1 MSGGF
6 DMGDFSMMDLFR
18 MEVDTQ
24 VEVLNENLLTLENN
38 PEDAKALEALMRS
51 AHSIKGA
58 ARIIDLDAGVKIAHV
73 MEDCFVAAQSG
84 TIYIDP
90 DKIDVLLGG
99 VDFLINVGNVT
110 EADIQ
115 DWLVEHADEI
125 TELERSIAA
134 LMSEG
139 GEMPDEDAQQSPVST
154 WVDINPDA
162 NPDAVDLEMATANES
177 EEPVL
182 NWTDM
187 AFSDPVAA
195 EDLAPEWVDL
205 NAPDPL
211 ATQFPTP
218 ESIDL
223 TLADIA
229 DIESESPP
237 SNFSSFSFDF
247 YDEPAPGED
256 AAEST
261 TESTTESA
269 IEPPVEPPIQPTEV
283 PEVASPEAV
292 LPPPPVEE
300 SAPPQPPPQP
310 PKTEAKPAAQN
321 TSIVPSR
328 TQKPATVKKDLAK
341 TQPTQLHAAS
351 STEVEVKDRVVKVSA
366 DNLNRIMGLAG
377 ESLVEAN
384 WLEPFSE
391 SLLRLKKHQTE
402 LSRLLESL
410 HETLRNNS
418 MSSSTEKYLHD
429 AQLKSRE
436 CQDLLVDRLN
446 ELDMFARRTANLSDS
461 LYREVISS
469 HMRPFEEGVSRFYRM
484 VRDLG
489 KSLGKQAKLDIIGK
503 NTQVDRD
510 ILEKLD
516 APLTHI
522 LRNALDHG
530 IESPQDRAAAGKPAR
545 GTIRLE
551 AAHRSGM
558 LSIIIA
564 DDGKGLDLDHL
575 RQKVVKKGLV
585 SEEMSQQL
593 SEAELMEFIFLPGF
607 STAGQVTEISGRG
620 VGLDIA
626 QSMAHEVGGTV
637 RAISH
642 PGKGMT
648 FHFQLPLTL
657 SVIRT
662 LIVDISGEP
671 YAFPLT
677 RIDHILMV
685 PQEEISVIENRQYFT
700 FNETN
705 IGLVPAYQVLELPES
720 RSKDSAL
727 PVIIISDQSNRYG
740 LVIDEFLGERDLVV
754 RPLDPSLGK
763 VADMSAAAVR
773 EDGSLVLIVDVAD
786 LVRSIDTLLTTNKK
800 VNRIDREDEIHE
812 ESIRKTILV
821 VDDSITVREME
832 RKLLENQGYQVDVAV
847 NGMEGWNAI
856 RSGHYDLVVTD
867 VDMPRMTGIEF
878 TALIKQHAKLKS
890 TPVIIVSYKDREE
903 DRIRG
908 LDAGA
913 NYYLTK
919 SSFHDDTL
927 VKAVVSLI
935 GR

>member
-99 VDFLINVGNVT
+99 VDFLINVGNVA

-115 DWLVEHADEI
+115 DWLVEHADDI
-125 TELERSIAA
+125 DTLERSIAA
-134 LMSEG
+134 LMSDEG
-139 GEMPDEDAQQSPVST
+139 EEESEFPAASAFA
-154 WVDINPDA
+154 DIAADA
-162 NPDAVDLEMATANES
+162 NVGFQAEMEATNET
-177 EEPVL
+177 EEPAL
-182 NWTDM
+182 NWSDM
-187 AFSDPVAA
+187 TFSEPVADDRVP
-195 EDLAPEWVDL
+195 ELTDLDL
-205 NAPDPL
+205 NVPDPPAL
-211 ATQFPTP
+211 EVPTP
-218 ESIDL
+218 ELTDL
-223 TLADIA
+223 TLANIA
-229 DIESESPP
+229 DTESSP
-237 SNFSSFSFDF
+237 SDFSSSFSFDF
-247 YDEPAPGED
+247 YDETSPAE
-256 AAEST
+256 
-261 TESTTESA
+261 ESA
-269 IEPPVEPPIQPTEV
+269 EASIERTSEPTSEPTAELTEV
-283 PEVASPEAV
+283 PEIPLPE
-292 LPPPPVEE
+292 
-300 SAPPQPPPQP
+300 PPQQPIQPPTQPQP
-310 PKTEAKPAAQN
+310 EVQPAAQN
-321 TSIVPSR
+321 ASIVPSR
-328 TQKPATVKKDLAK
+328 AQKPATVKKGLAK
-341 TQPTQLHAAS
+341 TKPTPLQTTEAS
-351 STEVEVKDRVVKVSA
+351 AVEVKDRVVKVSA

-410 HETLRNNS
+410 HETLRNAS

-489 KSLGKQAKLDIIGK
+489 KSLSKQAKLDIVGK

-522 LRNALDHG
+522 LRNAIDHG
-530 IESPQDRAAAGKPAR
+530 IGTPQERAAAGKPPR

-564 DDGKGLDLDHL
+564 DDGKGMDLEHL

-637 RAISH
+637 RAISN

-662 LIVDISGEP
+662 LIVEISGEP

-685 PQEEISVIENRQYFT
+685 PEEDISVIENRQYFT
-700 FNETN
+700 FNNIN

-720 RSKDSAL
+720 RSKASSL

-763 VADMSAAAVR
+763 VPDMSAAAVR

-786 LVRSIDTLLTTNKK
+786 LVRSIDSLLTADKK
-800 VNRIDREDEIHE
+800 VNRVDREDETDE
-812 ESIRKTILV
+812 ESIRKSILV

>member
-125 TELERSIAA
+125 SELERSIAA
-134 LMSEG
+134 LMSED
-139 GEMPDEDAQQSPVST
+139 GELSDGESAGEVAPPPVSAFMDID
-154 WVDINPDA
+154 VDTNP
-162 NPDAVDLEMATANES
+162 NAVDLEMATANLS

-187 AFSDPVAA
+187 TFSDPVAT
-195 EDLAPEWVDL
+195 ED
-205 NAPDPL
+205 
-211 ATQFPTP
+211 PTP

-223 TLADIA
+223 NLPDPLATEFPTPDSIDRTLADIA
-229 DIESESPP
+229 DIESAP
-237 SNFSSFSFDF
+237 SSFSFDF
-247 YDEPAPGED
+247 YDDPLPAEE
-256 AAEST
+256 AAESAVEPPIEPPIEL
-261 TESTTESA
+261 TEVNAAIPDA
-269 IEPPVEPPIQPTEV
+269 IEPPPPI
-283 PEVASPEAV
+283 
-292 LPPPPVEE
+292 EE
-300 SAPPQPPPQP
+300 STPPQPPQPPPKP
-310 PKTEAKPAAQN
+310 EAKPAVQN

-328 TQKPATVKKDLAK
+328 AQKPATVKKNLAK
-341 TQPTQLHAAS
+341 TQPTQLKAATS
-351 STEVEVKDRVVKVSA
+351 SDVEVKDRVVKVSA

-410 HETLRNNS
+410 HETLRNTS

-484 VRDLG
+484 VRDLA
-489 KSLGKQAKLDIIGK
+489 KTLGKQAKLDIIGK

-522 LRNALDHG
+522 LRNAIDHG
-530 IESPQDRAAAGKPAR
+530 LEMPQDRVAAGKPSR
-545 GTIRLE
+545 GTVRLE
-551 AAHRSGM
+551 ATHRSGM

-564 DDGKGLDLDHL
+564 DDGQGMDIENL

-593 SEAELMEFIFLPGF
+593 SETELMEFIFLPGF

-800 VNRIDREDEIHE
+800 VNRIDQEDEIHE

-847 NGMEGWNAI
+847 NGMEGWNAL

-867 VDMPRMTGIEF
+867 VDMPRMTGIEL
-878 TALIKQHAKLKS
+878 TGLIKQHAKLKS